1 MLALHLS
8 LCPAVQARC
17 ALDVCDASRVS
28 LERCSVHDTSA
39 SSIRLYSRARL
50 ELERCH
56 VAHSMTG
63 IVVQDRSSLAL
74 RMSRVE
80 SIWCGAAVAAI
91 GAASVDISRCDLRQ
105 CSTGILLH
113 DAARVNMSYSA
124 VINCTFSAFHQVER
138 EEEDAIVGAAAAASG
153 RGGRNACRLALRG
166 NSVYSSLSGMT
177 WWDRNRP
184 SVLEQDKNL
193 FEDAEPAVTGGRL
206 PVTVCAIG

>member
-1 MLALHLS
+1 
-8 LCPAVQARC
+8 
-17 ALDVCDASRVS
+17 
-28 LERCSVHDTSA
+28 VHDTSA

-50 ELERCH
+50 EAERCH

-63 IVVQDRSSLAL
+63 IVLQDHSSLAL

-80 SIWCGAAVAAI
+80 SIWCGAAVAAT
-91 GAASVDISRCDLRQ
+91 GEASVDISRCDLRQ

-138 EEEDAIVGAAAAASG
+138 EEEDAIVGAAAATAP
-153 RGGRNACRLALRG
+153 GGRNDCRLTLRG

-184 SVLEQDKNL
+184 ALLEQDKNL

-206 PVTVCAIG
+206 RVPACCVA